1 MLKQVL
7 LGIKELIV
15 RPAFA
20 QRNEETFNIPAGG
33 LFSFGTLEEL
43 IAVIIRMIL
52 IIAGI
57 LVFGFMLFGGIQY
70 ISSGGDKLQAQQAR
84 DKITYAIIGLIIIV
98 AAYAVARVMEVV
110 LGINIFSPKLPRPA
124 NVANWN

>member
-1 MLKQVL
+1 MLR
-7 LGIKELIV
+7 ELIRLVV

-20 QRNEETFNIPAGG
+20 QVQNDETININTDIFKIRSIAD
-33 LFSFGTLEEL
+33 L
-43 IAVIIRMIL
+43 IRIIINMIM
-52 IIAGI
+52 IVAGI

-98 AAYAVARVMEVV
+98 AAYAVTKVMELVF
-110 LGINIFSPKLPRPA
+110 GINVFNPKLPQPA
-124 NVANWN
+124 NNT